1 MTVLYNFIMVEI
13 GTQILIEI
21 SLGLIALIFK
31 KLEIESVAKTF
42 GWFTI
47 IFASIFGV
55 IDIIEALN
63 IIK

>member
-1 MTVLYNFIMVEI
+1 MVEI

>member
-1 MTVLYNFIMVEI
+1 VTVLYNFIMVEI